1 MKIQMVDLHNQYVK
15 IKNEIDSNIQE
26 VINNTQFIKGPQ
38 IKQFEEALAKELEVK
53 HVIACA
59 NGTDALQ
66 IAMMALDL
74 KPGDEIILPV
84 FTYVATAEV
93 IALLGLTPVMV
104 DVDPNTFCIDV
115 NLIASKISVRTKA
128 IVPVHLFGQC
138 ANMDAIMEIANK
150 HNLFV
155 IEDTAQAIGALY
167 RSERREARD
176 EKESRVQN
184 PESRQEIGE
193 ADGLLDAQGLD
204 SRLSSLDSKTN
215 NLDSPELL
223 GTGGFWTL
231 DSKSAGTI
239 GHIGTTSFF
248 PSKNL
253 GCYGDG
259 GALMTNDDEL
269 AKKIRMICNHG
280 QSVQYVHDIIG
291 VNSRLDSIQAAVLN
305 AKLPH
310 LKSYTAARNEA
321 ASWYD
326 EMLSGHPNIIIPK
339 RNPNSTH
346 VFHQYT
352 IRIQDKNASSQE
364 PAARSLQRDQLR
376 KLLSEKGIPSMV
388 YYPIE
393 LHKQKAF
400 EKYWDGVERF
410 PVSEELV
417 QTVLSLPMH
426 TEMTREMVG
435 YVCETLV
442 GIMNDEL

>member
-74 KPGDEIILPV
+74 RPGDEVILPV

-93 IALLGLTPVMV
+93 IALLGLIPVMV
-104 DVDPNTFCIDV
+104 DVDPDTFCIDV

-138 ANMDAIMEIANK
+138 ANMDVIMEIAAK

-155 IEDTAQAIGALY
+155 IEDTAQAIGASFRQAQDDPLLVAQDDQLQVAQDDQLQEAQDDQLPEASGQKLAA
-167 RSERREARD
+167 RS
-176 EKESRVQN
+176 Q
-184 PESRQEIGE
+184 
-193 ADGLLDAQGLD
+193 
-204 SRLSSLDSKTN
+204 
-215 NLDSPELL
+215 
-223 GTGGFWTL
+223 
-231 DSKSAGTI
+231 SAGCI

-280 QSVQYVHDIIG
+280 QTVQYVHDVIG

-310 LKSYTAARNEA
+310 LKSYAAARNEA

-400 EKYWDGVERF
+400 QKYWDGVERF

-426 TEMTREMVG
+426 TEMTREMVE
-435 YVCETLV
+435 YICETLI
-442 GIMNDEL
+442 GIMNYEL

>member
-1 MKIQMVDLHNQYVK
+1 MKIQMVDLLGQYNK
-15 IKNEIDSNIQE
+15 IKSEIDAGIQE
-26 VINNTQFIKGPQ
+26 VINNAQFVKGPQ
-38 IKQFEEALAKELEVK
+38 IKQFEEALAKELDVK

-66 IAMMALDL
+66 IAMMALDV
-74 KPGDEIILPV
+74 KPGDEVILPV

-104 DVDPNTFCIDV
+104 DVDPDTFCIDV
-115 NLIASKISVRTKA
+115 NLIEAKITPKTKA

-138 ANMDAIMEIANK
+138 ANMDEIMRIAKK

-155 IEDTAQAIGALY
+155 IEDTAQAIGAVY
-167 RSERREARD
+167 RGMSD
-176 EKESRVQN
+176 
-184 PESRQEIGE
+184 
-193 ADGLLDAQGLD
+193 
-204 SRLSSLDSKTN
+204 
-215 NLDSPELL
+215 ELL
-223 GTGGFWTL
+223 GMSEGVFKTHNSYLIPHTSSTGPTYA
-231 DSKSAGTI
+231 KASAGTI
-239 GHIGTTSFF
+239 GPIGTTSFF

-269 AKKIRMICNHG
+269 AAKIRMICNHG
-280 QSVQYVHDIIG
+280 QSVQYVHDVIG

-310 LKSYTAARNEA
+310 LKSYAAARNEA

-326 EMLSGHPNIIIPK
+326 ELLGGHPNIVIPK
-339 RNPNSTH
+339 RNEKSTH

-352 IRIQDKNASSQE
+352 IKVKSYELGGMSKDNIETHNSYLIPLNLKRDAIRI
-364 PAARSLQRDQLR
+364 
-376 KLLSEKGIPSMV
+376 KLAEKGIPSMI

-400 EKYWDGVERF
+400 EKYWDGAERF

-426 TEMTREMVG
+426 TEMTREMVE
-435 YVCETLV
+435 YVCKAVVES
-442 GIMNDEL
+442 IDHSR

>member
-1 MKIQMVDLHNQYVK
+1 MNKIQMVDLKGQYIK
-15 IKNEIDSNIQE
+15 IKAEVDAGIQE

-38 IKQFEEALAKELEVK
+38 IKVFEENLAQYLNVK

-93 IALLGLTPVMV
+93 IALLGLTPVMI
-104 DVDPNTFCIDV
+104 DVEPDTFCIDTK
-115 NLIASKISVRTKA
+115 LIERKITSKTKA
-128 IVPVHLFGQC
+128 IVPVHLYGQC
-138 ANMDAIMEIANK
+138 ANMDEIMSIANK
-150 HNLFV
+150 YHLYV
-155 IEDTAQAIGALY
+155 IEDTAQALGSQYAIGNKQLANDL
-167 RSERREARD
+167 ET
-176 EKESRVQN
+176 K
-184 PESRQEIGE
+184 
-193 ADGLLDAQGLD
+193 
-204 SRLSSLDSKTN
+204 K
-215 NLDSPELL
+215 
-223 GTGGFWTL
+223 
-231 DSKSAGTI
+231 AGTI
-239 GHIGTTSFF
+239 GNIGTTSFF

-280 QSVQYVHDIIG
+280 QSVQYVHDVIG

-310 LKSYTAARNEA
+310 LNSYEIARNEA
-321 ASWYD
+321 ANWYD
-326 EMLSGHPNIIIPK
+326 ELLGNHPNIIIPK
-339 RNPNSTH
+339 RDLKSTH

-352 IRIQDKNASSQE
+352 LQIRNSKKEIRNLIRE
-364 PAARSLQRDQLR
+364 ELQKR
-376 KLLSEKGIPSMV
+376 GIPSMI

-400 EKYWDGVERF
+400 EKFNTNNDHF
-410 PVSEELV
+410 PVSEMLCK
-417 QTVLSLPMH
+417 TVLSLPIH
-426 TEMTREMVG
+426 TEMNKEMVE
-435 YVCETLV
+435 YICKNLLE
-442 GIMNDEL
+442 IINNID

>member
-1 MKIQMVDLHNQYVK
+1 MKIQMVDLKGQYNK
-15 IKNEIDSNIQE
+15 IKSEIDAGIHE
-26 VINNTQFIKGPQ
+26 VINNAQFVKGPQ
-38 IKQFEEALAKELEVK
+38 IKRFEEALARELDVK
-53 HVIACA
+53 QVIACA

-93 IALLGLTPVMV
+93 IALLGLNPVMV
-104 DVDPNTFCIDV
+104 DVDPDTFCIDV
-115 NLIASKISVRTKA
+115 NLIEAKITSKTKA

-138 ANMDAIMEIANK
+138 ANMNEVIHIANK

-155 IEDTAQAIGALY
+155 IEDTAQAIGAVY
-167 RSERREARD
+167 RSESREARD

-184 PESRQEIGE
+184 LESRQEIGE
-193 ADGLLDAQGLD
+193 ADGLLDDQGLTSRFLSLD
-204 SRLSSLDSKTN
+204 SKSSSLDSQ
-215 NLDSPELL
+215 
-223 GTGGFWTL
+223 
-231 DSKSAGTI
+231 SAGTI
-239 GHIGTTSFF
+239 GDIGTTSFF

-259 GALMTNDDEL
+259 GALMTNNDEL
-269 AKKIRMICNHG
+269 AAKIRMICNHG
-280 QSVQYVHDIIG
+280 QSVQYVHDVIG

-310 LKSYTAARNEA
+310 LKSYAAARNQA
-321 ASWYD
+321 AAWYD
-326 EMLSGHPNIIIPK
+326 ELLGGHPNIVLPK
-339 RNPNSTH
+339 RNEKSTH

-352 IRIQDKNASSQE
+352 IRIQNPESRIQTGDAAQGQQPTANSQK
-364 PAARSLQRDQLR
+364 RDAIR
-376 KLLSEKGIPSMV
+376 AKLAEKGIPSMV

-400 EKYWDGVERF
+400 EKYWDGAERF

-426 TEMTREMVG
+426 TEMNREMVE
-435 YVCETLV
+435 YVCKALIES
-442 GIMNDEL
+442 IDHSR

>member
-1 MKIQMVDLHNQYVK
+1 MMNKIQMVDLKSQYIK
-15 IKNEIDSNIQE
+15 IKAEVDAGIQE
-26 VINNTQFIKGPQ
+26 VLDDATFIKGSQ
-38 IKQFEEALAKELEVK
+38 IKVFEENLAQYLNVK

-93 IALLGLTPVMV
+93 IALLGLTPVMI
-104 DVDPNTFCIDV
+104 DVEPDTFCIDTK
-115 NLIASKISVRTKA
+115 LIESKITSKTKA

-138 ANMDAIMEIANK
+138 TNMNEIMRIANEY
-150 HNLFV
+150 HLFV
-155 IEDTAQAIGALY
+155 IEDTAQALGAIY
-167 RSERREARD
+167 NYEV
-176 EKESRVQN
+176 ESRKYDKKEN
-184 PESRQEIGE
+184 TFIHN
-193 ADGLLDAQGLD
+193 
-204 SRLSSLDSKTN
+204 SSFITHN
-215 NLDSPELL
+215 Y
-223 GTGGFWTL
+223 
-231 DSKSAGTI
+231 SAGTI
-239 GHIGTTSFF
+239 GNIGTTSFF

-280 QSVQYVHDIIG
+280 QSVQYVHDVIG

-310 LKSYTAARNEA
+310 LTSYENARNEA
-321 ASWYD
+321 AKWYD
-326 EMLSGHPNIIIPK
+326 ELLGNHPNIVIPK
-339 RNPNSTH
+339 RNIKSTH

-352 IRIQDKNASSQE
+352 IQIINVELLNDNKKIHTSSFILHT
-364 PAARSLQRDQLR
+364 SFRDEVRKQLAER
-376 KLLSEKGIPSMV
+376 NIPSMI

-400 EKYWDGVERF
+400 VQFNTNNDHF
-410 PVSEELV
+410 PVSEMLCK
-417 QTVLSLPMH
+417 TVLSLPIH
-426 TEMTREMVG
+426 TEMNKEMVAFI
-435 YVCETLV
+435 CKNLLEIITK
-442 GIMNDEL
+442 ID

>member
-1 MKIQMVDLHNQYVK
+1 MVDLSGQYNK
-15 IKNEIDSNIQE
+15 IKSEIDAGIQE

-38 IKQFEEALAKELEVK
+38 IKQFEAALAKELDVK

-66 IAMMALDL
+66 IAMMALGL
-74 KPGDEIILPV
+74 KPGDEVILPV

-93 IALLGLTPVMV
+93 IALLGLVPVMV
-104 DVDPNTFCIDV
+104 DVDPETFCIDV
-115 NLIASKISVRTKA
+115 NLIEAKITPRTKA

-138 ANMDAIMEIANK
+138 ADMDAIMEIANR

-155 IEDTAQAIGALY
+155 IEDTAQAIGAFY
-167 RSERREARD
+167 RGMRY
-176 EKESRVQN
+176 
-184 PESRQEIGE
+184 
-193 ADGLLDAQGLD
+193 
-204 SRLSSLDSKTN
+204 
-215 NLDSPELL
+215 ELL
-223 GTGGFWTL
+223 GMSEGVFKTHNSYLIPHTSSTGPTYT
-231 DSKSAGTI
+231 KASAGAI

-269 AKKIRMICNHG
+269 AKQIRMICNHG
-280 QSVQYVHDIIG
+280 QSVQYVHDVIG

-310 LKSYTAARNEA
+310 LREYEAARNQA
-321 ASWYD
+321 AEWYD
-326 EMLSGHPNIIIPK
+326 ELLGGHPNIIIPK
-339 RNPNSTH
+339 RNEKSTH

-352 IRIQDKNASSQE
+352 IRVMRHELGGMSEENIKTHNSYLIPHNSK
-364 PAARSLQRDQLR
+364 RDAVR
-376 KLLSEKGIPSMV
+376 KLLSEQGIPTMV

-400 EKYWDGVERF
+400 EKYWDQTETF
-410 PVSEELV
+410 PVAEGLV

-426 TEMTREMVG
+426 TEMTREMVE
-435 YVCETLV
+435 YVCKAVVES
-442 GIMNDEL
+442 IDHSP

>member
-1 MKIQMVDLHNQYVK
+1 MVDLKGQYEK
-15 IKNEIDSNIQE
+15 IASEVNNGIQE
-26 VINNTQFIKGPQ
+26 VITNTQFIKGPQ
-38 IKQFEEALAKELEVK
+38 IKKFEEALATELNVK

-74 KPGDEIILPV
+74 KLGDEVILPV

-93 IALLGLTPVMV
+93 IALLGLIPIMV
-104 DVDPNTFCIDV
+104 DVDADTFCIDV
-115 NLIASKISVRTKA
+115 NLIETKISVRTKA

-138 ANMDAIMEIANK
+138 ANMDEIMRIADK

-155 IEDTAQAIGALY
+155 IEDTAQAIGAKYEINYELGIMNY
-167 RSERREARD
+167 EVNYELGIMNYEEE
-176 EKESRVQN
+176 EKMSSKANSIQN
-184 PESRQEIGE
+184 
-193 ADGLLDAQGLD
+193 
-204 SRLSSLDSKTN
+204 SK
-215 NLDSPELL
+215 LI
-223 GTGGFWTL
+223 
-231 DSKSAGTI
+231 SAGAI

-269 AKKIRMICNHG
+269 AKKIRTICNHG
-280 QSVQYVHDIIG
+280 QSVQYVHDVIG
-291 VNSRLDSIQAAVLN
+291 VNSRLDTIQAAVLN

-310 LKSYTAARNEA
+310 LRSYEAARNEA
-321 ASWYD
+321 ATWYD
-326 EMLSGHPNIIIPK
+326 ELLGNHPNIIIPK
-339 RNPNSTH
+339 RNPKSSH

-352 IRIQDKNASSQE
+352 VRIRNYELGIMNDELGVVNDELRVKSEEELYIAPNSSLI
-364 PAARSLQRDQLR
+364 SDTSNFRDELR
-376 KLLSEKGIPSMV
+376 RKLSEKGIPTMV

-400 EKYWDGVERF
+400 EKYHVAGEEF
-410 PVSEELV
+410 PVSERLV

-426 TEMTREMVG
+426 TEMSREMVEFI
-435 YVCETLV
+435 CSNLLALLEHKQA
-442 GIMNDEL
+442 

>member
-1 MKIQMVDLHNQYVK
+1 MKIQMVDLKSQYEK
-15 IKNEIDSNIQE
+15 IKTEVDKGIQE

-38 IKQFEEALAKELEVK
+38 IKQFEEALAEELNVK

-104 DVDPNTFCIDV
+104 DVDADTFCIDV
-115 NLIASKISVRTKA
+115 NLIEAKITSKTKA

-138 ANMDAIMEIANK
+138 ANMDSILEIASR
-150 HNLFV
+150 HSLFV
-155 IEDTAQAIGALY
+155 IEDTAQAIGATWLT
-167 RSERREARD
+167 ANG
-176 EKESRVQN
+176 Q
-184 PESRQEIGE
+184 
-193 ADGLLDAQGLD
+193 
-204 SRLSSLDSKTN
+204 RLT
-215 NLDSPELL
+215 
-223 GTGGFWTL
+223 
-231 DSKSAGTI
+231 AGAA
-239 GHIGTTSFF
+239 GDIGTTSFF

-259 GALMTNDDEL
+259 GALMTNNDEL
-269 AKKIRMICNHG
+269 AAKIRMICNHG
-280 QSVQYVHDIIG
+280 QSVQYVHDVIG
-291 VNSRLDSIQAAVLN
+291 VNSRLDSIQAAVLS

-310 LKSYTAARNEA
+310 LKSYA
-321 ASWYD
+321 ASRNQAAEWYD
-326 EMLSGHPNIIIPK
+326 ELLGGHPNIIIPK
-339 RNPNSTH
+339 RNEKSTH

-352 IRIQDKNASSQE
+352 IRVMRYELGGMSEENIKTHNSYLIPHNSK
-364 PAARSLQRDQLR
+364 RDAVR
-376 KLLSEKGIPSMV
+376 KLLSEQGIPTMV

-400 EKYWDGVERF
+400 EKYWDGAERF

-426 TEMTREMVG
+426 TEMTREMVE
-435 YVCETLV
+435 YVCKAVVES
-442 GIMNDEL
+442 IDHSR